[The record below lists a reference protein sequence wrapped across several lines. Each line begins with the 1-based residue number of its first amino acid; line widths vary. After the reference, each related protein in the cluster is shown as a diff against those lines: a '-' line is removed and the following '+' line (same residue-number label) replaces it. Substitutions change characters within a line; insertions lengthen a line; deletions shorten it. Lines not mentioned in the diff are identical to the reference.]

1 MERVLKEANE
11 QFEQRLQLDA
21 SGPGLDELI
30 GKVAGTFG
38 LPVGDLKTSSK
49 HRRIVQ
55 GRAVLC
61 YLAVRKLRFSCAD
74 MARRLNISPNTVSM
88 AVSRGPKIEAIKQIQ
103 KQLLGI

>member
-88 AVSRGPKIEAIKQIQ
+88 AVSRGQKIEAIKQIQ